1 LRLTTAANCP
11 VCTCAMEFNWET
23 TDVPYFGEAMI
34 IAGVCE
40 CGFRHSDTL
49 LLSQK
54 EPARYTLEVSDL
66 NDLDARVIRSSSGT
80 IRVPELGVD
89 IEPGPASESYISNI
103 EGVLDRITEIVV
115 FATTSARQSGDPDKT
130 SRGEQILENIE
141 LARQGKFKLTFM
153 IEDPLGNS
161 AIASEKAMKSSLTDE
176 EIADLKTGIILLD
189 ACNVGF

>member
-1 LRLTTAANCP
+1 MRLTTAANCP

-115 FATTSARQSGDPDKT
+115 FATASARQSGDPDKT

-189 ACNVGF
+189 ACNVGS

>member
-1 LRLTTAANCP
+1 MRLTTAGNCP
-11 VCTCAMEFNWET
+11 MCTRAMEFNWET
-23 TDVPYFGEAMI
+23 NEVPYFGEAMI

-40 CGFRHSDTL
+40 CGFRHSDTI

-54 EPARYTLEVSDL
+54 EPTRYTLEVSDL

-89 IEPGPASESYISNI
+89 IEPGPASESYISNV

-115 FATTSARQSGDPDKT
+115 FATTSARHAGDPDKT

-141 LARQGKFKLTFM
+141 LARQGQFKLTFM

-161 AIASEKAMKSSLTDE
+161 AIVSEKAKKTSLTDE
-176 EIADLKTGIILLD
+176 EIVDLKTGMVLLD
-189 ACNVGF
+189 ACDVGT